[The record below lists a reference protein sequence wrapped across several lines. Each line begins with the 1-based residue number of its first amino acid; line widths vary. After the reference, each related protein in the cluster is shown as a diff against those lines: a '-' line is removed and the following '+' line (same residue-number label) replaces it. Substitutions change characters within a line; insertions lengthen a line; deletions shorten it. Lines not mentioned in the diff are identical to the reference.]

1 MADERERACLLEML
15 EEFESAHSWPTAWIG
30 TALRKEWYTT

>member
-1 MADERERACLLEML
+1 MADERERACLLGML
-15 EEFESAHSWPTAWIG
+15 EEFESAHSWPTAWIV